1 MIIHIHYV
9 KVNRVTARTSIQLSI
24 FLLDRGR
31 LDKMIF
37 LQIILIIN
45 TLVANISCATFERIK
60 RSNGE
65 LLNLH
70 QKNLQLET
78 KGQLISKA
86 NFKVFI

>member
-1 MIIHIHYV
+1 MV
-9 KVNRVTARTSIQLSI
+9 
-24 FLLDRGR
+24 
-31 LDKMIF
+31 F
-37 LQIILIIN
+37 LQIILIIY

-70 QKNLQLET
+70 QKNSQLET